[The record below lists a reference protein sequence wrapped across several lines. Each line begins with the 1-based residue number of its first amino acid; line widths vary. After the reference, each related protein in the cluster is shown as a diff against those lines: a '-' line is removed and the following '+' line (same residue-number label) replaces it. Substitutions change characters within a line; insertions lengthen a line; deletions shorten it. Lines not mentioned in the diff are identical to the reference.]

1 MTAMSQRRDPRP
13 PGKTD
18 GNDGRRPHT
27 FLCRDELYAAFER
40 RARELECSVDW
51 LLGESMKRL
60 LADGALAVAPAP
72 VAPVAPVAA
81 PSPPGPV
88 PPARLP
94 LRASLPPMP
103 PVPMPPLPPPPPPPR
118 PRRVTGSFVGEK
130 AAIGEPIALRLGAQR
145 VVVDRDRFVLGRSA
159 RDAHFTLR
167 DGGVSRQHAIV
178 ARAPG
183 GWVIVD
189 MASTNGIHV
198 NGVRVTRAAI
208 RAGDV
213 IEIGPFTIAV
223 ERP

>member
-1 MTAMSQRRDPRP
+1 MTAMSQRRDPRL
-13 PGKTD
+13 PGKPE

-27 FLCRDELYAAFER
+27 FMCRDELYAAFER

-51 LLGESMKRL
+51 LLGEAMKRL
-60 LADGALAVAPAP
+60 LASGAAKTEPAPAP
-72 VAPVAPVAA
+72 V
-81 PSPPGPV
+81 
-88 PPARLP
+88 PPALPPRLP

-103 PVPMPPLPPPPPPPR
+103 PVAMPPPPPPPPR
-118 PRRVTGSFVGEK
+118 SRRATGSFVGEK
-130 AAIGEPIALRLGAQR
+130 AALGEPIALRLGAQR

-159 RDAHFTLR
+159 REAHFALR

-178 ARAPG
+178 ERAPG

-223 ERP
+223 ERS

>member
-1 MTAMSQRRDPRP
+1 MTAMSQRRDPRS
-13 PGKTD
+13 PGKTE

-27 FLCRDELYAAFER
+27 FMCRDELYAAFEQ

-51 LLGESMKRL
+51 LLGEAMKSL
-60 LADGALAVAPAP
+60 LAKATLKPALPP
-72 VAPVAPVAA
+72 VRP
-81 PSPPGPV
+81 
-88 PPARLP
+88 
-94 LRASLPPMP
+94 SLPAMP
-103 PVPMPPLPPPPPPPR
+103 PPLPLPPPPPPPR
-118 PRRVTGSFVGEK
+118 ARRATGSFVGEK
-130 AAIGEPIALRLGAQR
+130 AAIGEPIALRLGTQR

-159 RDAHFTLR
+159 RDAHLALR

-178 ARAPG
+178 ERAPG

-213 IEIGPFTIAV
+213 VEIGPFKIAV